1 MSCHH
6 LQPLSLQFSNDC
18 SRKWEKVKHKRKDK
32 NYQQKL
38 WLHVLTS
45 LDGDRNSSNNWSA
58 SSSSCTIGSGLA
70 VVSSN
75 SRILT
80 EEMVLGAGSMCSTCS
95 RVRVVSSIPSLNIKI
110 SLSIGTIQFNTLLS
124 TLQRCNMKLITKFF
138 LQMLKSLDKETLI
151 AIEEWSIDSE
161 NICAIFRISSF
172 VSIRKK
178 VHVHFWKTTE
188 LV

>member
-1 MSCHH
+1 MVGCHY

-32 NYQQKL
+32 NCQQKL

-80 EEMVLGAGSMCSTCS
+80 EEMVLGVGSMCSTCS

-110 SLSIGTIQFNTLLS
+110 SLWFNS
-124 TLQRCNMKLITKFF
+124 VQYSAIYSPNCNMKLMTKFF
-138 LQMLKSLDKETLI
+138 FKNADIL
-151 AIEEWSIDSE
+151 
-161 NICAIFRISSF
+161 R
-172 VSIRKK
+172 
-178 VHVHFWKTTE
+178 
-188 LV
+188 